1 MSRHRT
7 SWAWRVAVPLACACA
22 GLLATTSMIN
32 ARGTD
37 LRGGRHS
44 DLPSIV
50 ADQSDRVK
58 ETRAQ
63 SAGVQTD
70 IDRLTEQV
78 ADPALN
84 TLDRRVQRLTAPTG
98 MTPMSGPGLVV
109 TLSDA
114 PVDEGVPDDVDPNL
128 LVVHQQDLQAVINA
142 LWAGGAEG
150 ISLQDQRIIA
160 TTGIKCVGNTVR
172 LHDVPYAPPYVI
184 KAVGD
189 PSALFDALSSS
200 PQVQNYRA
208 YTLPP
213 YNLGWELSE
222 QPKLDLPAY
231 SEPITLQYAKP
242 TAG

>member
-7 SWAWRVAVPLACACA
+7 SWGWRIAVPLACACA

-44 DLPSIV
+44 DLSSIV

-58 ETRAQ
+58 QTRAE
-63 SAGVQTD
+63 AAAVQAD
-70 IDRLTEQV
+70 IDRLTKQV
-78 ADPALN
+78 NDPLLD
-84 TLDRRVQRLTAPTG
+84 TLDRRVRRLTAPTG

-109 TLSDA
+109 TLTDA
-114 PVDEGVPDDVDPNL
+114 PADQGVPDEVNPNL

-172 LHDVPYAPPYVI
+172 LHDVPYAPPYEI

-189 PSALFDALSSS
+189 PGRLFDALSSS

-213 YNLGWELSE
+213 YNLGWELRE
-222 QPKLDLPAY
+222 EPRLDLPAY
-231 SEPITLQYAKP
+231 SEPISLQYAKP
-242 TAG
+242 AAD